1 MLTRSCT
8 FFWVCCAIERGSG
21 RTRVSPHHALG
32 LSVESFWRSPDPP
45 VHFFEQYA
53 LLCVILFD
61 MAVYKNKTFSR
72 RLPDLITKE
81 LVLVLSQKGSYEFKK
96 LFEIVH
102 ENLRRKNAA
111 NGGEEM
117 LRLRSYEKLQNLVSS
132 GAVKKNGKIYTG
144 NSTALAVMDANATQ
158 AAMTR

>member
-1 MLTRSCT
+1 
-8 FFWVCCAIERGSG
+8 
-21 RTRVSPHHALG
+21 
-32 LSVESFWRSPDPP
+32 
-45 VHFFEQYA
+45 
-53 LLCVILFD
+53 
-61 MAVYKNKTFSR
+61 MAVYKNNTFSRISR

-81 LVLVLSQKGSYEFKK
+81 LVFVLSQKGSYEFKK

-102 ENLRRKNAA
+102 ENLRRRNAA

-144 NSTALAVMDANATQ
+144 DSAALAVMDANATQ
-158 AAMTR
+158 AAITR

>member
-1 MLTRSCT
+1 
-8 FFWVCCAIERGSG
+8 
-21 RTRVSPHHALG
+21 
-32 LSVESFWRSPDPP
+32 
-45 VHFFEQYA
+45 
-53 LLCVILFD
+53 
-61 MAVYKNKTFSR
+61 MATYKNNTFSRISR

-81 LVLVLSQKGSYEFKK
+81 LVFVLSQKGSYEFKK

-102 ENLRRKNAA
+102 ENLRRRNAA

-144 NSTALAVMDANATQ
+144 NAAALAVMDANATQ
-158 AAMTR
+158 AGITL

>member
-1 MLTRSCT
+1 MCYIFSN
-8 FFWVCCAIERGSG
+8 
-21 RTRVSPHHALG
+21 
-32 LSVESFWRSPDPP
+32 
-45 VHFFEQYA
+45 
-53 LLCVILFD
+53 
-61 MAVYKNKTFSR
+61 MAVYKNNTFSR

-81 LVLVLSQKGSYEFKK
+81 LVFVLSQKGSYEFKE

-102 ENLRRKNAA
+102 ENLRRRNAA

-144 NSTALAVMDANATQ
+144 NAAALAVMDANATQ
-158 AAMTR
+158 AGITL